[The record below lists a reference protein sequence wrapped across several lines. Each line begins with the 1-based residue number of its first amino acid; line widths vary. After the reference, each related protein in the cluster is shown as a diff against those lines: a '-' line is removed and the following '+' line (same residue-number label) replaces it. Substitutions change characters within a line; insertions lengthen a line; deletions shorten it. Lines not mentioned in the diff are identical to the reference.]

1 MEMEKKIQEKHV
13 MMATHNLGTDAICV
27 KFSLSGA
34 APRPSQAHAK
44 DKEESSVE
52 TECMI
57 QPMRNAT
64 TEIK

>member
-1 MEMEKKIQEKHV
+1 